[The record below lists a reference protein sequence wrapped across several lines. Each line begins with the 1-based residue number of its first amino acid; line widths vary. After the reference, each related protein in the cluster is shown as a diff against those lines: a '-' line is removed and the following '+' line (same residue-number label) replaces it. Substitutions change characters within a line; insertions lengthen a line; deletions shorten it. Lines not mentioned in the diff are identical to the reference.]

1 MTMVRMGNILWN
13 REAKFLKENH
23 VVLSETRKLI
33 RICTSAFLTL
43 LFFGC
48 QPTVYLMPTPS
59 VLSTGEHNPY
69 AANPYLEESNRVPV
83 LYATNRQ
90 PRGDSVSRKYLKRFG
105 DDLFLGIADLSI
117 GTRETTWEILYQR
130 STSAEGKEQLA
141 LSLENVNEMVLI
153 EANAELTNLSPEAR
167 DFFELVNEALAKSI
181 DKDIMVYVHGANSG
195 VYRATAQAAQYRHFT
210 GRNSVV
216 LAFLWPSAESL
227 LQYSI
232 DVRNAEKTVPVFA
245 RLIDLL
251 SRHSNAAN
259 INILA
264 YSAGA
269 QIASPGLALLG
280 KGISDDER
288 QQLRKRLRLGEVY
301 YAAPDIDLKVFI
313 EHLPMYVDL
322 TRNVTMSL
330 NSDDSVLSWAEI
342 HHKVSRAGRP
352 NPDDLTPAE
361 IGRVREAS
369 MQTTFSIIA
378 VGAQTIPDM
387 NAGAHNYWYQHPWVS
402 SDVLIQFLFHASP
415 EERGLEADYS
425 EKGIQYWIYPE
436 DYPER
441 IISILRDAKE
451 QRGP

>member
-1 MTMVRMGNILWN
+1 M
-13 REAKFLKENH
+13 
-23 VVLSETRKLI
+23 LSATRKLI
-33 RICTSAFLTL
+33 RIFISALLTL

-69 AANPYLEESNRVPV
+69 TANPNLEESNRVPV

-90 PRGDSVSRKYLKRFG
+90 PRGNSGSRTYSKRFG
-105 DDLFLGIADLSI
+105 NQLYLGVADLSI
-117 GTRETTWEILYQR
+117 GTRDTTWEKLYQR

-141 LSLENVNEMVLI
+141 LSLENVTEMVLI
-153 EANAELTNLSPEAR
+153 EANAELTILSPGAQ
-167 DFFELVNEALAKSI
+167 DFFELVNEALAKSV
-181 DKDIMVYVHGANSG
+181 DKDIMIYVHGANSG
-195 VYRATAQAAQYRHFT
+195 VYRASAQAAQYRHFT

-227 LQYSI
+227 LKYGI
-232 DVRNAEKTVPVFA
+232 DVKHASKTVPVFA

-251 SRHSNAAN
+251 GHHSQAAN

-280 KGISDDER
+280 KSISDDER

-301 YAAPDIDLKVFI
+301 FAAPDIDLKAFF
-313 EHLPMYVDL
+313 EHLPIYVDL

-330 NSDDSVLSWAEI
+330 NSDDAVLSWAEF
-342 HHKVSRAGRP
+342 HHDVSRAGRP
-352 NPDDLTPAE
+352 NPEDLTPVE

-369 MQTTFSIIA
+369 MQTSFSILA
-378 VGAQTIPDM
+378 VDARNIPDM
-387 NAGAHNYWYQHPWVS
+387 SAGAHNYWYQHPWVS

-425 EKGIQYWIYPE
+425 ERGIQYWIYPK

-451 QRGP
+451 ERAR